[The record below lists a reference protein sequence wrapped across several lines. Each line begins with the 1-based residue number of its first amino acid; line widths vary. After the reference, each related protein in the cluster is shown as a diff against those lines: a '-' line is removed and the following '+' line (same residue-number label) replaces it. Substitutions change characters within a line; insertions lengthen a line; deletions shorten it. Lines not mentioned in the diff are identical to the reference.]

1 MYSDGN
7 SSLQGNQKLEW
18 SSVSRMQEA
27 VMKGRPG
34 QGYYITINVGTPPQK
49 INVLVDTGSSNFAVA
64 GTPNPF
70 IVNYF
75 KANESQTFKYTGTRV
90 FAPYTQGSWEGDLG
104 TDTVCFP
111 NAPELSVSSY
121 VATITKSENFFINGS
136 NWQGI
141 LGLAYPPI
149 ARPSPST
156 TPFFDKL
163 VSDRQVSNVFSLQF
177 CGQSYDANSTGG
189 VMVLGGVDPKLYAG
203 EITYAPLHREMYYEV
218 VLTEVIVGDI
228 VVPVDCKELNVDKA
242 IVDSGTTS
250 FRLPRL
256 VFEKAVEIFKKEV
269 HLDDSIP
276 DEFWSG
282 NAVMCWL
289 TDSGPMNLFPRLQ
302 ISIAHSP
309 NTTFTLQIPPQ
320 QYLRYVGDILTPMWS
335 RSCYRFAIDPSD
347 SGAVLGTV
355 VLEGFYLI
363 FDRQNK
369 RVGFAKATC
378 NNNIKGIYQPQIL
391 GPFRA
396 TDPLKCAYDQGP
408 PNSQT
413 LMIVAYIMAAIS
425 GLCLVLL
432 LILMSRKLCSN
443 VNANKEEQPCRQG
456 DLASLMENE

>member
-1 MYSDGN
+1 MNVIRGLYSCKLTKFLILSLFTWRLLCKFTCVSGVTYKIPLVYSDGN
-7 SSLQGNQKLEW
+7 SSVQGNRPFKW
-18 SSVSRMQEA
+18 PSVSKMQEA
-27 VMKGRPG
+27 IMKGRPG

-70 IVNYF
+70 IVNNF
-75 KANESQTFKYTGTRV
+75 KPNESQTFKYTGTRV

-104 TDTVCFP
+104 TDIVGFS

-149 ARPSPST
+149 ARPNPST

-163 VSDRQVSNVFSLQF
+163 VNEKQVSNVFSLQF
-177 CGQSYDANSTGG
+177 CGQSYDINSTGG
-189 VMVLGGVDPKLYAG
+189 VMVLGGVDPKLYTG
-203 EITYAPLHREMYYEV
+203 DITYAPLHREMYYEV
-218 VLTEVIVGDI
+218 VLTEVMVGDT
-228 VVPVDCKELNVDKA
+228 VVPVDCKELNIDKA

-256 VFEKAVEIFKKEV
+256 VFEKTVEIFKTET
-269 HLDDSIP
+269 HLADPVP

-289 TDSGPMNLFPRLQ
+289 SGNGPINLFPHLQ

-309 NTTFTLQIPPQ
+309 NTTFTLEIPPQ
-320 QYLRYVGDILTPMWS
+320 QYLRYVGDILNPLWT

-355 VLEGFYLI
+355 TLEGFYLI

-378 NNNIKGIYQPQIL
+378 NNNLKVYNQPQIL

-396 TDPLKCAYDQGP
+396 TGNLGT
-408 PNSQT
+408 NFFFHFIFMT
-413 LMIVAYIMAAIS
+413 
-425 GLCLVLL
+425 
-432 LILMSRKLCSN
+432 
-443 VNANKEEQPCRQG
+443 
-456 DLASLMENE
+456 